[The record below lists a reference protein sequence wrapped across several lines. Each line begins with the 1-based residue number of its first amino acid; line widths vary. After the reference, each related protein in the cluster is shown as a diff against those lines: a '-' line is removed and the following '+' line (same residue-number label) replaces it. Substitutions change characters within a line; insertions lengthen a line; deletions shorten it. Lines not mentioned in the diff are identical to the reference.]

1 MHGEKERTEG
11 EGAMNNEVSRRDFIR
26 LSLGGITLLTAVSQ
40 ATTPNLATSLKSHTY
55 TVQARVARYAE
66 NELLDDCTVS
76 LAQYEPRSLSLDF
89 AGAKWICNCTT
100 AAVEDRPDATDF
112 LLRFKVVKGTP
123 RNHSVGI
130 QLIVDHWSTNNYV
143 LIPAALYNGNRFESR
158 HLEYPPLLT
167 DPKDIGPNV
176 PTVITDVPR
185 LNISAGPSRVQ
196 LIAGDM
202 STPAIGFYVPDT
214 EQGFWLLTDQ
224 RASLGDTGL
233 GLEESL
239 DRKTAYI
246 SLTAPHVREKYKYR
260 ICTTSQPSDD
270 RGADFQPGDEVRL
283 RFRIYSFPC
292 PRVQALFDRF
302 VEIRKDL
309 SGNVRLYHQLPFS
322 AAWGIQEAKYKSNW
336 VEAYGYYSVG
346 MRDNMYEDWQPGWTG
361 GLMATYPLLIEGDDT
376 SRGRVFRNFDFVFP
390 GGTGASG
397 YLRGVGYQGKW
408 YSDGFEKPH
417 ATKWVMSRKSADVL
431 YFMMKQFMLLEK
443 RAQGHKLSAAW
454 VEGTRRLAD
463 AFVKTWNTFGQFGQ
477 FVDIDTGDVIVGGST
492 AAGIAPAGLALASN
506 YFKQPEYMRVAT
518 ASADYYYERY
528 VSRGLST
535 GGPGEICQ
543 CPDSE
548 SSFGLLESF
557 VVLYEVSVNPKW
569 LQYATEMAHQCAT
582 WMVSY
587 DFVFPPQSLF
597 GRLDMHSAGAVFAN
611 AQNKHG
617 APGICTLSGNSL
629 FKLYRYTGRIL
640 YLELIQELAHNLTQ
654 YLSRSD
660 RLVGEMPKGWM
671 NERVQLSDWL
681 EPIGEIFTGSTWP
694 EVSNMLTWVEV
705 PGLYVQP
712 DTGFFCAIDH
722 IGVSVFEHKGRDLTL
737 EITNPT
743 HFDAS
748 VKVLCEQSSEAKRIL
763 GQNYLVDC
771 PQITVRAGAT
781 RRNTFPLSRR
791 D

>member
-1 MHGEKERTEG
+1 
-11 EGAMNNEVSRRDFIR
+11 MNNQVSRRDFIR
-26 LSLGGITLLTAVSQ
+26 LSLGGITALTVASQ
-40 ATTPNLATSLKSHTY
+40 GASTSPETSPKSTISVHL
-55 TVQARVARYAE
+55 RLARYAD
-66 NELLDDCTVS
+66 NELIDDCTLPLLHDES
-76 LAQYEPRSLSLDF
+76 HSFSLDF
-89 AGAKWICNCTT
+89 AGARWVCDGNASK
-100 AAVEDRPDATDF
+100 VPDRPDAVDF
-112 LLRFKVVKGTP
+112 SLRFQVVQGAP
-123 RNHSVGI
+123 RNHSVGVR
-130 QLIVDHWSTNNYV
+130 LIVDPWSTDNYV

-158 HLEYPPLLT
+158 HLDYPPLLT
-167 DPKDIGPNV
+167 DPNDIGPNV
-176 PTVITDVPR
+176 PTIITDVPR
-185 LNISAGPSRVQ
+185 LNIAAGPSRVQ

-202 STPAIGFYVPDT
+202 STPAMGFYAPNT

-224 RASLGDTGL
+224 KTRLGDTGL

-239 DRKTAYI
+239 DRKQAYL

-260 ICTTSQPSDD
+260 ICTTRQPSDD
-270 RGADFQPGDEVRL
+270 RAWDFHPGDGVRL

-292 PRVQALFDRF
+292 PKIQALFDRF

-309 SGNVRLYHQLPFS
+309 SGEVKLCHQLPFS
-322 AAWGIQEAKYKSNW
+322 AAWKIQEEKYKSNW
-336 VEAYGYYSVG
+336 VEPYGYYSVG

-361 GLMATYPLLIEGDDT
+361 GLMVTYPLLIAGNQT
-376 SRGRVFRNFDFVFP
+376 SRARALRNFDFVFP
-390 GGTGASG
+390 AGTGPSG
-397 YLRGVGYQGKW
+397 YLRAVEYEGKW

-431 YFMMKQFMLLEK
+431 YFMLKQLMLLEK
-443 RAQGHKLSAAW
+443 HGQKASPAW

-463 AFVKTWNTFGQFGQ
+463 AFVKTWNKFGQFGQ
-477 FVDIDTGDVIVGGST
+477 FVDIDTGDVLVGGST
-492 AAGIAPAGLALASN
+492 AAGIAPAGLALASG
-506 YFKQPEYMRVAT
+506 YFQRPEYMRLAT
-518 ASADYYYERY
+518 ASADYFYQRY

-557 VVLYEVSVNPKW
+557 VVLYEVSGNPKW
-569 LQYATEMAHQCAT
+569 LQYAAEMAHQCAT

-587 DFVFPPQSLF
+587 DFEFPPQSLF
-597 GRLDMHSAGAVFAN
+597 GRLNMHSAGAVFAN

-629 FKLYRYTGRIL
+629 FKLYRYTGRKL
-640 YLELIQELAHNLTQ
+640 YLDLIQELAHNLTQ

-660 RLVGEMPKGWM
+660 RPVGHMPAGWM

-681 EPIGEIFTGSTWP
+681 EPIGEIFEGSTWP

-712 DTGFFCAIDH
+712 DSAFFCAIDH
-722 IGVSVFEHKGRDLTL
+722 IDVSVGEKKGKSLTL
-737 EITNPT
+737 DITNPT
-743 HFDAS
+743 RFDAS
-748 VKVLCEQSSEAKRIL
+748 VKVLCELSTEARRIL

-771 PQITVRAGAT
+771 PQITLRASST
-781 RRNTFPLSRR
+781 RRVTFPLQQTV
-791 D
+791 